1 MVASWVLLL
10 VSAWPAAAVCGAPV
24 AGLDAVHNL
33 AWHVGNMMLH
43 SALLRIASQEERKQR
58 AKMQGL
64 QPHQVPGAEGLSVR
78 VVNSVLKKCET
89 RPRFVDAFSGA
100 DGYPA
105 DFPYRQRVVV
115 LFQVCV
121 WRGVWRVP
129 VLGQRAASEGG
140 SQDCRL
146 ARTWADAVRV
156 WLVTMPATMTASHG
170 CPAQSR
176 PLYP

>member
-1 MVASWVLLL
+1 MQCITLH
-10 VSAWPAAAVCGAPV
+10 G
-24 AGLDAVHNL
+24 
-33 AWHVGNMMLH
+33 MLH
-43 SALLRIASQEERKQR
+43 SALLCIASQEERKQR

-121 WRGVWRVP
+121 WRGV
-129 VLGQRAASEGG
+129 
-140 SQDCRL
+140 CRCWGRGL
-146 ARTWADAVRV
+146 QVQEKARTAGLPGRVRMQCASG
-156 WLVTMPATMTASHG
+156 WLL
-170 CPAQSR
+170 CP
-176 PLYP
+176 PP